1 MKKLLLSGAA
11 AAAAFVV
18 IPAFAQAPAPAPV
31 APRAHMGHAQNRAE
45 VTQHVQAM
53 FTQLDTDRNGWLT
66 KAEADAGKSQMR
78 ERMGKRGERRAD
90 HTFEMLDTDRN
101 GSISRA
107 EFDAAH
113 AQHADRKAD
122 RREHRADRMAKGGM
136 AGHMM
141 GGRMFETS
149 DSNKDGRVSL
159 QEATSAAL
167 QHFDMADANRDGQI
181 TREERTQMR
190 QRMRSERRPG

>member
-31 APRAHMGHAQNRAE
+31 APRAHMGHAQNRTE

-53 FTQLDTDRNGWLT
+53 FTQLDIDRNGWLT

-101 GSISRA
+101 
-107 EFDAAH
+107 
-113 AQHADRKAD
+113 
-122 RREHRADRMAKGGM
+122 
-136 AGHMM
+136 
-141 GGRMFETS
+141 
-149 DSNKDGRVSL
+149 
-159 QEATSAAL
+159 
-167 QHFDMADANRDGQI
+167 
-181 TREERTQMR
+181 
-190 QRMRSERRPG
+190 SENFCFHKMSFLC